1 MQRESDMVKFSVV
14 QESDQ
19 GDGDDQGSGS
29 KIKFKD
35 LIFLSSAGMIKMWPL
50 LQA

>member
-1 MQRESDMVKFSVV
+1 MQRESDVVKFSVV

-19 GDGDDQGSGS
+19 GNGDDQGSGS

-35 LIFLSSAGMIKMWPL
+35 LIFLSSENLYLIY
-50 LQA
+50 QTNF